1 MPVWQ
6 ETESSM
12 TQRSKPNQVTMEDVA
27 RAAGVSRMTVSRAM
41 RADGTVSQS
50 TRERILKIVNKMNYV
65 PDQMAGSLSTK
76 RSGFVATLVPSLNNV
91 HYAKMVQALTETI
104 ETTGMQI
111 LLGHTDYSIAREEEL
126 VESMLKRRPE
136 AIALP
141 FDGHTS
147 RTVKLL
153 KQAQIPVVELWET
166 PAKPIGYTVGFS
178 NEHASYLMTE
188 KLIEL
193 GYRNIAFLC
202 ETNDE
207 WTRGAAR
214 RLGFA
219 NAMEAA
225 GLSSHRMIRYG
236 TPPMSIKDGYFI
248 GKNLDDYYPDIDC
261 VFCVSDSPAFG
272 VLRALQEQGV
282 QVPNDVGV
290 AGFGN
295 FEVSRYAMP
304 SITTV
309 KVDPAEVGRVAADL
323 VIRLLDD
330 QGNKRKEPK
339 KFQIDVSL
347 SLRDSTRLVK

>member
-1 MPVWQ
+1 
-6 ETESSM
+6 M
-12 TQRSKPNQVTMEDVA
+12 TQRSKSGSVTMEDVA

-41 RADGTVSQS
+41 RADGTVSES

-111 LLGHTDYSIAREEEL
+111 LLGHTDYSMAREEQL

-141 FDGHTS
+141 FDGHTN

-153 KQAQIPVVELWET
+153 KQAQIPIIELWET

-178 NEHASYLMTE
+178 NEQASYLMTE
-188 KLIEL
+188 QLIQL
-193 GYRNIAFLC
+193 GYQNIAFLC

-214 RLGFA
+214 RTGFR

-225 GLSSHRMIRYG
+225 GLSPHRMIRFG
-236 TPPMSIKDGYFI
+236 TPPMSIKDGYAI
-248 GKNLDDYYPDIDC
+248 GKDLKQYYADIDC
-261 VFCVSDSPAFG
+261 IFCVSDSPAFG

-282 QVPNDVGV
+282 NVPNDVGV

-295 FEVSRYAMP
+295 FEVSRFTSP

-330 QGNKRKEPK
+330 RNKERVEPK
-339 KFQIDVSL
+339 KFKIDVSI
-347 SLRDSTRLVK
+347 SLRDSTRLVKK

>member
-1 MPVWQ
+1 
-6 ETESSM
+6 M
-12 TQRSKPNQVTMEDVA
+12 TQRGKSSQVTMEDVA

-41 RADGTVSQS
+41 RADGTVSEH
-50 TRERILKIVNKMNYV
+50 TRERILKLVKKMNYV

-111 LLGHTDYSIAREEEL
+111 LLGHTDYSMAREEEL
-126 VESMLKRRPE
+126 IESMLKRRPE

-141 FDGHTS
+141 FDGHTA
-147 RTVKLL
+147 RTIKLL

-178 NEHASYLMTE
+178 NEKASYLMTE
-188 KLIEL
+188 RLIEL
-193 GYRNIAFLC
+193 GYQHIAFLC

-207 WTRGAAR
+207 WTRGSAR
-214 RLGFA
+214 RKGFR
-219 NAMEAA
+219 NAMEDA
-225 GLSSHRMIRYG
+225 GLSSHRMIRFG
-236 TPPMSIKDGYFI
+236 TPPMTIKDGYFV
-248 GKNLDDYYPDIDC
+248 GKNLKEYYDDIDC
-261 VFCVSDSPAFG
+261 IFCVSDSPAFG
-272 VLRALQEQGV
+272 VLSALQEQGIK
-282 QVPNDVGV
+282 VPNDVGV

-309 KVDPAEVGRVAADL
+309 RVDPAEVGKVAAEL
-323 VIRLLDD
+323 VLRLLDD
-330 QGNKRKEPK
+330 NVEQRKEPK
-339 KFQIDVSL
+339 KFDIDVSL
-347 SLRDSTRLVK
+347 SMRESTRLVK

>member
-1 MPVWQ
+1 
-6 ETESSM
+6 M
-12 TQRSKPNQVTMEDVA
+12 TQRGKSNPVTMEDVA
-27 RAAGVSRMTVSRAM
+27 QAAGVSRMTVSRAM
-41 RADGTVSQS
+41 RADGTVSES
-50 TRERILKIVNKMNYV
+50 TRERILKIVKKMNYV

-91 HYAKMVQALTETI
+91 HYAKMVQALTENI
-104 ETTGMQI
+104 ESTGMQI
-111 LLGHTDYSIAREEEL
+111 LLGHTDYSMVREEQL

-141 FDGHTS
+141 FDGHTK
-147 RTVKLL
+147 RTIKLL
-153 KQAQIPVVELWET
+153 KQAHIPVVELWET
-166 PAKPIGYTVGFS
+166 PARPIGYTVGFS
-178 NEHASYLMTE
+178 NEKASYLMTE
-188 KLIEL
+188 KLIDL

-214 RLGFA
+214 RAGFR

-236 TPPMSIKDGYFI
+236 TPPMSIKDGFHI
-248 GKNLDDYYPDIDC
+248 GKNLKQYYVDIDC

-323 VIRLLDD
+323 VIRLLGD
-330 QGNKRKEPK
+330 KVSTRKEPK

-347 SLRDSTRLVK
+347 SLRDSTRLLK

>member
-1 MPVWQ
+1 M
-6 ETESSM
+6 S
-12 TQRSKPNQVTMEDVA
+12 QRGKSNPVTMEDVA
-27 RAAGVSRMTVSRAM
+27 KAAGVSRMTVSRAM
-41 RADGTVSQS
+41 RADGSVSES
-50 TRERILKIVNKMNYV
+50 TRERILKIVHEMNYV

-111 LLGHTDYSIAREEEL
+111 LLGHTDYSMAREEQL

-153 KQAQIPVVELWET
+153 KNAQIPIIELWET

-178 NEHASYLMTE
+178 NEQASYRMTE
-188 KLIEL
+188 KLIQL

-214 RLGFA
+214 RTGFR
-219 NAMEAA
+219 NAMQAA
-225 GLSSHRMIRYG
+225 GLSPHRMIRYG
-236 TPPMSIKDGYFI
+236 EPPMSIKDGYYI
-248 GKNLDDYYPDIDC
+248 GKNLKQYYDDIDC

-272 VLRALQEQGV
+272 LLRALQEQGV

-330 QGNKRKEPK
+330 QENQRKEPK

-347 SLRDSTRLVK
+347 SMRDSTRLVKSAG

>member
-1 MPVWQ
+1 M
-6 ETESSM
+6 TE
-12 TQRSKPNQVTMEDVA
+12 RDNNNPVTMEDVA
-27 RAAGVSRMTVSRAM
+27 KAAGVSRMTVSRAM
-41 RADGTVSQS
+41 RSDGNVSDS
-50 TRERILKIVNKMNYV
+50 TRERILKIVRKMNYV

-104 ETTGMQI
+104 EATGMQI
-111 LLGHTDYSIAREEEL
+111 LLGHTDYSMAREEQL

-141 FDGHTS
+141 FDGHTA
-147 RTVKLL
+147 RTIKLL
-153 KQAQIPVVELWET
+153 KQARIPVIELWET
-166 PAKPIGYTVGFS
+166 PTKPIGYTVGFS
-178 NEHASYLMTE
+178 NEEASYRMTE

-214 RLGFA
+214 RTGFR

-225 GLSSHRMIRYG
+225 GLSAHRMIRFG
-236 TPPMSIKDGYFI
+236 NPPMSIKDGHFV
-248 GKNLDDYYPDIDC
+248 GKNLDQYYPDIDC

-272 VLRALQEQGV
+272 LLTALQERGIK
-282 QVPNDVGV
+282 VPTDVGV

-295 FEVSRYAMP
+295 FEVSRYAVP

-309 KVDPAEVGRVAADL
+309 MVDPAEVGSVAAEL

-330 QGNKRKEPK
+330 SVDLRKERK
-339 KFQIDVSL
+339 KHKIDISL
-347 SLRDSTRLVK
+347 SMRDSTCLVK

>member
-1 MPVWQ
+1 M
-6 ETESSM
+6 
-12 TQRSKPNQVTMEDVA
+12 VTMEDVA

-41 RADGTVSQS
+41 RADGSVSEG
-50 TRERILKIVNKMNYV
+50 TRSRIMKIVEKMNYV

-104 ETTGMQI
+104 EATGLQI
-111 LLGHTDYSIAREEEL
+111 LLGHTDYLMAREEAL

-141 FDGHTS
+141 FDGHS
-147 RTVKLL
+147 ARTVKLL
-153 KQAQIPVVELWET
+153 KQAQIPVIELWET
-166 PAKPIGYTVGFS
+166 PVKPIGYTVGFS
-178 NEHASYLMTE
+178 NEQASYMMTE

-193 GYRNIAFLC
+193 GYRHIAFLC

-214 RLGFA
+214 RAGFR

-248 GKNLDDYYPDIDC
+248 GKNLKKYYADIDC
-261 VFCVSDSPAFG
+261 LFCVSDSPAFG
-272 VLRALQEQGV
+272 ALRALQESGV
-282 QVPNDVGV
+282 QVPNEVGI

-295 FEVSRYAMP
+295 FEVSSYSMP
-304 SITTV
+304 SISTV
-309 KVDPAEVGRVAADL
+309 TVDPTEVGRIAAEL
-323 VIRLLDD
+323 VIRLLNDETD
-330 QGNKRKEPK
+330 LSREPK
-339 KFQIDVSL
+339 KFKIDISL
-347 SLRDSTRLVK
+347 SMRDSTQRTL

>member
-1 MPVWQ
+1 MKH
-6 ETESSM
+6 
-12 TQRSKPNQVTMEDVA
+12 RDKPSLVTMEDVA
-27 RAAGVSRMTVSRAM
+27 QAAGVSRMTVSRAL
-41 RADGTVSQS
+41 REDGTVSEA
-50 TRERILKIVNKMNYV
+50 TREKILKLVRNMNYV

-76 RSGFVATLVPSLNNV
+76 RSGFMATLVPSLNNV

-104 ETTGMQI
+104 EKTGMQI
-111 LLGHTDYSIAREEEL
+111 LLGHTDYSIDREEKL

-141 FDGHTS
+141 FDGHTK
-147 RTVKLL
+147 RTIKLL
-153 KQAQIPVVELWET
+153 QQSQIPVIELWET

-178 NEHASYLMTE
+178 NEQASYMMTE

-214 RLGFA
+214 RAGFRK
-219 NAMEAA
+219 AMENA
-225 GLSSHRMIRYG
+225 GLSAHRMIRFG
-236 TPPMSIKDGYFI
+236 SPPMSIKDGYFI
-248 GKNLDDYYPDIDC
+248 GQNLKQYYDDIDC

-272 VLRALQEQGV
+272 VLTALQEQQV

-290 AGFGN
+290 AGFGD

-304 SITTV
+304 GITTV
-309 KVDPAEVGRVAADL
+309 RVDPTEVGQVTAELA
-323 VIRLLDD
+323 IRLLSDTND
-330 QGNKRKEPK
+330 PK
-339 KFQIDVSL
+339 KERKKYQIDVSL
-347 SLRDSTRLVK
+347 IMRDSTKRSDV

>member
-1 MPVWQ
+1 M
-6 ETESSM
+6 SL
-12 TQRSKPNQVTMEDVA
+12 RSKFNPVTMEDVA
-27 RAAGVSRMTVSRAM
+27 RAAGVSRMTVSRAL
-41 RADGTVSQS
+41 RADGSVSQD

-91 HYAKMVQALTETI
+91 HYAKMVQALTDTI

-111 LLGHTDYSIAREEEL
+111 LLGHTDYSMAREEQL

-141 FDGHTS
+141 FDGHTK

-153 KQAQIPVVELWET
+153 KQAQIPIVELWET

-178 NEHASYLMTE
+178 NEHASYQMTE
-188 KLIEL
+188 KLIGL

-214 RLGFA
+214 RAGFRK
-219 NAMEAA
+219 AMEAA
-225 GLSSHRMIRYG
+225 SLSSHRMIRYG
-236 TPPMSIKDGYFI
+236 TPPMSIKDGYHI
-248 GKNLDDYYPDIDC
+248 GKNLHQYYEDIDC

-272 VLRALQEQGV
+272 IQRALQEQGIE
-282 QVPNDVGV
+282 VPNDVGV

-309 KVDPAEVGRVAADL
+309 KVDPAEVGSIAAEL
-323 VIRLLDD
+323 IIRLLDD
-330 QGNKRKEPK
+330 DVQIDKQK
-339 KFQIDVSL
+339 KFQIDVSV
-347 SLRDSTRLVK
+347 SLRDSTRLIK